1 MNTRIVVWTWV
12 VLAFVV
18 FGAGCTTTTSSNVAE
33 VYSIAGPDGMIE
45 VRKNVVVNRPWLAQR
60 LEFGEMRTRKTGD
73 FLDVQVDVTNTQ
85 SRTRQIEYSFEW
97 YDADGFRIEAVGS
110 SWKPKVVYGK
120 QTVQLQSV
128 APTAAATTAKV
139 FVRAST
145 PVDE

>member
-1 MNTRIVVWTWV
+1 MNTCIVSWTAV
-12 VLAFVV
+12 VLMFIAI
-18 FGAGCTTTTSSNVAE
+18 GSGCTTSSNVAE
-33 VYSIAGPDGMIE
+33 VYSVAGPAGMIE

-85 SRTRQIEYSFEW
+85 SKTRQIEYSVEW

-139 FVRAST
+139 FVRAPT
-145 PVDE
+145 PVSE